1 MKEHLLFLKHSVVY
15 HKAASAKTAQGGTNF
30 YPDVIYNQSQFVYWM
45 DHPSSLSNA
54 GSDLTAGNAYASTA
68 GKGGVIDDTLSGGTD
83 DYAVSQGELASAY
96 DAFADAETVDVNLLM
111 GGTTPAGADGTAH
124 ATKLI
129 DIAEQEKMWLHLFHL
144 VDRCG

>member
-1 MKEHLLFLKHSVVY
+1 
-15 HKAASAKTAQGGTNF
+15 
-30 YPDVIYNQSQFVYWM
+30 M

-111 GGTTPAGADGTAH
+111 GGTTPAGWPELLMQLNSSTLPS
-124 ATKLI
+124 K
-129 DIAEQEKMWLHLFHL
+129 K
-144 VDRCG
+144 RCGCIYFTS